1 MRALY
6 KKRLIFAVNIFMFMD
21 DKQKMKSDLLN
32 SLKGLNAFWSYNT
45 SDVSEKTI
53 SDDML
58 IEKSLVHLDIADLKK
73 LFFLFPYKKIKE
85 VWKSQLCIQEPYY
98 HGLNTMLAYLYFDI
112 KNPDRYLKIISNRNL
127 KSLKQRSDE
136 WFSATYG
143 KGF

>member
-1 MRALY
+1 M
-6 KKRLIFAVNIFMFMD
+6 NE
-21 DKQKMKSDLLN
+21 KSKIKNSLLN
-32 SLKGLNAFWSYNT
+32 SLKNLNAFWSYNV

-53 SDDML
+53 DDEMF

-73 LFFLFPYKKIKE
+73 LFLLFPHKKIRE
-85 VWKSQLCIQEPYY
+85 VWKNQLCIQEPFY

-112 KNPDRYLKIISNRNL
+112 KNPDRYLKTISNKHL

-143 KGF
+143 KDF